1 MKVKDWNI
9 FCSTIGKQT
18 NFTLLLAIL
27 AAIDFIL
34 LQHLKGL
41 GLSNLILSI
50 LEGICIILGIY
61 YLGYTL
67 ILTKRLVEKE
77 YK

>member
-9 FCSTIGKQT
+9 FCSTVGKQT
-18 NFTLLLAIL
+18 TLTLLLAIIS
-27 AAIDFIL
+27 AIDIVL
-34 LQHLKGL
+34 LQYLKIL
-41 GLSNLILSI
+41 GFSSLILS
-50 LEGICIILGIY
+50 LAQAICIILGIY

-67 ILTKRLVEKE
+67 ILTKKIVEKE